1 MKLHQTP
8 VMVIAML
15 AAGCASNPA
24 SRSQADARPE
34 HPPVRMTGID
44 GTVFRGE
51 LLNGSVTIDSG
62 LGQLTLLTDHINQID
77 LSPMADTIDSPS
89 VKVSGK
95 LRDTAFMLRSEHGV
109 FTLAK
114 DRIKK
119 IEFNPTPQPANAQTA
134 SGQMRA
140 ADRAVVVSP

>member
-1 MKLHQTP
+1 MKNQQAAL
-8 VMVIAML
+8 VLIAIL
-15 AAGCASNPA
+15 AIGCASDST
-24 SRSQADARPE
+24 SRDRVDARHE

-44 GTVFRGE
+44 GTVFRGD

-77 LSPMADTIDSPS
+77 LSPMGDTVDSPS

-95 LRDTAFMLRSEHGV
+95 LRDTTFMLRSEHGV

-114 DRIKK
+114 DRLKK
-119 IEFNPTPQPANAQTA
+119 IEFNPMPQPPNATTA
-134 SGQMRA
+134 SEQMRGT
-140 ADRAVVVSP
+140 DRAVVVSP